1 MRNTINTLK
10 YIFLSLVSFIS
21 IFPFLWMIISMT
33 NKSVE
38 ITKGSLIPGK
48 YLFENVKNLFNNDL
62 NFSNALINS
71 AKIAIITT
79 ILALILCSLAGY
91 GFEIYRS

>member
-1 MRNTINTLK
+1 MRKIINSFK

-38 ITKGSLIPGK
+38 VTKGSLIPGK
-48 YLFENVKNLFNNDL
+48 YLVRE
-62 NFSNALINS
+62 
-71 AKIAIITT
+71 
-79 ILALILCSLAGY
+79 Y
-91 GFEIYRS
+91 